1 MEQEPIFNLTKEEQ
15 EIENSFGSGEYVS
28 RPVTEKEKKRLQQI
42 ARNTIAKNKSITVR
56 ISERDL
62 IRLKATAMR
71 EGLSYQTYLTS
82 LIHKNVR

>member
-1 MEQEPIFNLTKEEQ
+1 MEHEPIFNLTPEEQ
-15 EIENSFGSGEYVS
+15 EMENAAERGEYIS
-28 RPVTEKEKKRLQQI
+28 KPITEKAKKRLQQI

-62 IRLKATAMR
+62 LRLKATAMR